1 MNASRT
7 LTLQQEQARID
18 AAREAFIARGKT
30 VQILESFQFKPAP
43 ARKEKIDPE
52 TILKRRPKALSRSE
66 RQALRKMADSL

>member
-1 MNASRT
+1 MIASRT

-30 VQILESFQFKPAP
+30 VQILESFQFKPTP
-43 ARKEKIDPE
+43 ARKETIDPE

>member
-30 VQILESFQFKPAP
+30 VQILESFKFKPAP
-43 ARKEKIDPE
+43 ARKETIDPE
-52 TILKRRPKALSRSE
+52 TILKRKPKGLNWAE